1 MPAVFP
7 FQEVLLNLVGF
18 IHRHRIVFLI
28 CESTRVGI
36 YFCFWLLVRLFVCLF
51 VCLVGWL
58 VDWLFGWLARFFFV
72 VLILFFVDFWDNFLK
87 GTFFLGGI
95 FPCWV
100 FTTPGY
106 VKPSQM
112 EALRGLGVNETS
124 SSGSAGQRHCAG

>member
-18 IHRHRIVFLI
+18 IHRHRIVFLV

-36 YFCFWLLVRLFVCLF
+36 CFCFWLLVCSFVCLF

-58 VDWLFGWLARFFFV
+58 VGSFFFCCSHPF
-72 VLILFFVDFWDNFLK
+72 LTDFWENFLK
-87 GTFFLGGI
+87 GTFIGGTKMLGDRPRLG
-95 FPCWV
+95 
-100 FTTPGY
+100 
-106 VKPSQM
+106 
-112 EALRGLGVNETS
+112 EAFSDGSTESDISRGLGVNETS